1 MGLPDS
7 FLRLQGPLTQLGW
20 VFSLMV
26 TVLDTLQLSTL
37 CAYDNF
43 SKLTSLCNWDSLL
56 VFLPKYTCFSL
67 LFIFLYEPYVPPDC
81 HYCNPHVRLCRVCFI
96 AAYFFFFRGVRTLV
110 ISASCVLCN
119 LYVTVPFFV
128 YYVLF
133 SKQYIW
139 RFFLS
144 FCAAWMRS
152 THVILVRF
160 IWHV

>member
-7 FLRLQGPLTQLGW
+7 FLRLQGALTQLGW

-26 TVLDTLQLSTL
+26 PVLDTLQLSTL
-37 CAYDNF
+37 CAYENF

-56 VFLPKYTCFSL
+56 VFLPKYTCLSL

-81 HYCNPHVRLCRVCFI
+81 HYCNPHVRLCRVCLLP
-96 AAYFFFFRGVRTLV
+96 RTSVFSWLTHLSDLS
-110 ISASCVLCN
+110 ILCS
-119 LYVTVPFFV
+119 LQLICHRTFFV
-128 YYVLF
+128 YCVLF

-160 IWHV
+160 IWHA